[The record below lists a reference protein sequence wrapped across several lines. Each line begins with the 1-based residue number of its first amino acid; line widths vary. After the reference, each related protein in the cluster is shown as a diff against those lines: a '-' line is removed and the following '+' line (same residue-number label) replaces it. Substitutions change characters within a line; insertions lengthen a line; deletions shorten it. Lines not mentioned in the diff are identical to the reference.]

1 MGECLLKQNVSGGGE
16 PFVGSATLADAVNGI
31 ITIELPFEYSVLI
44 VSDRVKYDNPY
55 YDQQDGTYQIFTDIE
70 IPTIPDAFG
79 MGNKYSFD
87 GLTTLIIDVSGVEEF
102 SFDYTVYK

>member
-44 VSDRVKYDNPY
+44 VSDRVKYD
-55 YDQQDGTYQIFTDIE
+55 GTYQIFTDIE
-70 IPTIPDAFG
+70 IPTIPDAFR